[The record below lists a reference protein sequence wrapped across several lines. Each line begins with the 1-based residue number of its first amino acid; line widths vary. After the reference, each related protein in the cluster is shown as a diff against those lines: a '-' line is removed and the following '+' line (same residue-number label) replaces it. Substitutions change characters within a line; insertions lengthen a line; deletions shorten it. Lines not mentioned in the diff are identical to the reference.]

1 MLLYSLLISSSF
13 RFSKATRTAS
23 TTKAVK
29 VQSFPLIAVS
39 TSSITSFGNL
49 IHLFVVGG
57 IDGILNFFTKY
68 HLCNTYVYI
77 VYSKKIFLSA

>member
-49 IHLFVVGG
+49 IHLFVVG
-57 IDGILNFFTKY
+57 LNFFTKY